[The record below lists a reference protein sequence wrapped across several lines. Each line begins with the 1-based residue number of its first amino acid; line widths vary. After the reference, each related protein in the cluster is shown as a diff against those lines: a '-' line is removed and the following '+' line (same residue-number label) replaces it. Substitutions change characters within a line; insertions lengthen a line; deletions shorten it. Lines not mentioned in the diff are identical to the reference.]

1 MRREKLAHYGVRG
14 KELEPFKN
22 YLENKTQFVEI
33 DTFRSE
39 KVQALD
45 ASVTQGS
52 KMSILM
58 IRDKFHFSLNQ
69 LYTGVC

>member
-1 MRREKLAHYGVRG
+1 MLLCKKSRQKVSPQKVLNKKKKKSLHY
-14 KELEPFKN
+14 P
-22 YLENKTQFVEI
+22 T
-33 DTFRSE
+33 
-39 KVQALD
+39 
-45 ASVTQGS
+45 ASQCETQGS